1 MCVRY
6 VNKLIYRSVLVL
18 GGLGL
23 VLAAFALTAGH
34 GAAWQPAAHRAVVGD
49 SQWGDTPNPADT
61 PSAAGTASPGDSQWG
76 DVATAPGQPGS
87 AGSGS

>member
-49 SQWGDTPNPADT
+49 SQWGDTP
-61 PSAAGTASPGDSQWG
+61 SAAGTASPGDSQWG